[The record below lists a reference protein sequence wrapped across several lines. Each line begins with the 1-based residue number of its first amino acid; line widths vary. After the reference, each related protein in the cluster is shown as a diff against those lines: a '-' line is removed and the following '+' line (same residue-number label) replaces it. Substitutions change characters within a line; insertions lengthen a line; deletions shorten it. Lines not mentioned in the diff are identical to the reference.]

1 MSTDELRDSEEFP
14 QGYGDFRLISS
25 DNVVFHFPP
34 WFLSHMSPVFKDML
48 AMASNDEQR
57 NSELRLTEDADTLDR
72 FLRFCDPLKR
82 ILPLDMERVQP
93 LLEAARKYQI
103 PKIFEWMEERILM
116 DMGKVNSPL
125 MKIQEPM
132 TILALATRFD
142 LENLAKVA
150 LRELIKAPS
159 KDFQTTVAFE
169 SHMFMHLF
177 HLRQQRIKQMV
188 DRVSNFHDLIKP
200 AYTSC
205 GQYQIH
211 QELDY
216 KIKRLIV
223 ALTDEP
229 SWATLKQ
236 NANLWPQ
243 GCPTCPTFLSSSL
256 LFQNWKVEILQEE
269 MKMPELPPL

>member
-1 MSTDELRDSEEFP
+1 
-14 QGYGDFRLISS
+14 
-25 DNVVFHFPP
+25 
-34 WFLSHMSPVFKDML
+34 MSPVFKDML

-159 KDFQTTVAFE
+159 KEFQTTVAFE